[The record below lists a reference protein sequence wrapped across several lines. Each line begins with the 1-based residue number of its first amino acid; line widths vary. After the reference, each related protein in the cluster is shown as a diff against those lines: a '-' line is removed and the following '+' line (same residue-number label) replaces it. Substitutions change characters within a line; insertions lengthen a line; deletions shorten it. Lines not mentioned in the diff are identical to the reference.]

1 MFDSEYLIV
10 GGGMTAAAAIR
21 GIRDVKPDADITLV
35 GTEPDPPYKR
45 PPLSKGLWH
54 DLPLERVWS
63 DIDPDSVDMRLGRS
77 ITRVDV
83 ESGHAFDD
91 RGDIYRYG
99 KLLIATGSSPR
110 VLPWRGDRT
119 DRIVHFRTLRDYH
132 KLRALADTGERF
144 AVIGGGF
151 VGSELASV
159 LASLGKRVTMIFPTP
174 GIGSRL
180 FPSRMALWL
189 NGYFSARGVEVVPG
203 ATVTDI
209 HSDDWGAKVSFSA
222 PAGERTIEVDGV
234 VVGIGTTPNVDFA
247 RDAGL
252 AVGDGIL
259 VDEFLNAGHPDIFA
273 AGDVAS
279 VPVPALGGRRRFEHE
294 NQAKGTGLAAGRAM
308 AGTPQPYTHLPFFYS
323 DLFDLGYEAVGD
335 VDAEL
340 ETIADWD
347 EPFHEGVVY
356 YLRDGHVRGVLLWN
370 VWGQVEAARELIRA
384 GDPADADDVQ
394 GWLLAKPLA
403 RSA

>member
-1 MFDSEYLIV
+1 MFGSEYLIV

-21 GIRDVKPDADITLV
+21 GIRDVDPDGDITVISAEL
-35 GTEPDPPYKR
+35 DPPYKR

-63 DIDPDSVDMRLGRS
+63 DIDPDSVDLRLGRA

-110 VLPWRGDRT
+110 TLPSHGDRT
-119 DRIVHFRTLRDYH
+119 DRIVHFRTLRDYYR
-132 KLRALADTGERF
+132 LRTLAETGERF

-151 VGSELASV
+151 IGSELASV
-159 LASLGKRVTMIFPTP
+159 LADLGKRVTMIFPDP

-180 FPSRMALWL
+180 FPTRMALWL
-189 NGYFSARGVEVVPG
+189 NGYFSARGVEVVSG
-203 ATVTDI
+203 AAVTDI
-209 HSDDWGAKVSFSA
+209 HSDEWGARVTFSSHG
-222 PAGERTIEVDGV
+222 GERTIEVDGV
-234 VVGIGTTPNVDFA
+234 VVGIGTTPNVGFA

-252 AVGDGIL
+252 PVGDGVL
-259 VDEFLNAGHPDIFA
+259 VDEVLNAGHPDIFA

-294 NQAKGTGLAAGRAM
+294 NQAKSTGLAAGRAV
-308 AGTPQPYTHLPFFYS
+308 AGAPEPYRHLPFFYS

-335 VDAEL
+335 VDARL
-340 ETIADWD
+340 ETVADWD
-347 EPFHEGVVY
+347 EPFHEGVIY
-356 YLRDGHVRGVLLWN
+356 YLRDGRVRGVLLWN

-384 GDPADADDVQ
+384 GEPANPDDLQ
-394 GWLLAKPLA
+394 GWLLAKPLD